1 MAMKFPQYVS
11 TSERTVSV
19 VGMVDKSKEEKE
31 NGVFLDGKGYIDE
44 DENIWIYC
52 GAGKPKNPNAYPY
65 FWLNEDGEKE
75 FSEPQENMKKAFNAV
90 NMKDM
95 SLEVIVDKTNENEE
109 LFDEEAIND
118 MNAAAAFYV
127 PQIRESDDFLKKT
140 VKNTIIAKGI
150 DINRLK
156 VKTEQKYILPN
167 MKAALDNKTRM
178 SVMYFCCWMELLGCD
193 FQISVSDNG
202 TDETDPLKGE
212 LVYLSDKDKVYRNI
226 KGEMIEC
233 NSGTTMEQEED
244 EDNE

>member
-75 FSEPQENMKKAFNAV
+75 FSEPQENMKKAFNVV

-233 NSGTTMEQEED
+233 NSGTTMEQEDD